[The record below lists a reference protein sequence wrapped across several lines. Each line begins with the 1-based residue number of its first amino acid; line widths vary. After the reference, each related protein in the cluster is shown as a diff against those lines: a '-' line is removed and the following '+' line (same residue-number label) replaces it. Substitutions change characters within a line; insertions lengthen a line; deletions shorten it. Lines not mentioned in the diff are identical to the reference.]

1 MARHDAYRILPL
13 FLPVADAARQLDWQP
28 SADVYRSCNGWLLKF
43 DLAGVRPQ
51 DVELIA
57 ADNVL
62 TIRGVRRD
70 CVLEEGC
77 CQYRMEIAYSRFE
90 RSIEIPGPLETA
102 VITTEHRDGMLIV
115 RISWEDGE

>member
-13 FLPVADAARQLDWQP
+13 FLPAAETARQLDWQP

-51 DVELIA
+51 DVELAA

-77 CQYRMEIAYSRFE
+77 CQYRMEISYSRFE
-90 RSIEIPGPLETA
+90 RSIEIPGPLENA
-102 VITTEHRDGMLIV
+102 AITTEHRDGMLIV
-115 RISWEDGE
+115 RISWEDGA